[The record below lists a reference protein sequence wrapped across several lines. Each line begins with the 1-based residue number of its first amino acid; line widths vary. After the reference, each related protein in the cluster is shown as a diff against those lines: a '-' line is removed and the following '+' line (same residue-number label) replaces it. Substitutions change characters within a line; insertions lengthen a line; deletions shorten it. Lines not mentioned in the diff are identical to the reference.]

1 MNTES
6 VVLRV
11 VLAIAL
17 IVALAHL
24 LGQLA
29 RRLGQPAVIGQVFA
43 GIALGPS
50 LLGRLPGHLTGTL
63 FPQQIL
69 PYLTVVAQLALIL
82 FLFSVGYE
90 LERGVLRRRLHAV
103 PFVAAAGF
111 VTPMLL
117 GAGSTVLLAK
127 WYAGTGTT
135 HAPHS
140 AFVLFVAVAL
150 SITAVPVLAAIISER
165 NLGGTVAGVVALTAA
180 GTIDALGWLAL
191 AGALLEVNAGVHR
204 PWPLTV
210 ALLLGY
216 LAVLLLLV
224 RPALRYWLRR
234 PGTVRSAPP
243 VAAAFA
249 MASAWVTGSL
259 GLHVI
264 FGAFLAGLLMPRLSN
279 GEPDREVLATMD
291 KAGRV
296 LLPVFF
302 VVAGLSTDIGAL
314 HASDLALF
322 GVVCVLATAGKLGA
336 GLLAAR
342 AGGLSWADSSVVGV
356 LLNTRGLTELVALDV
371 GLRAGLITGRLYTV
385 FVLMALVTTAA
396 TGPLL
401 TLVSRRTAKVPA
413 EPPGLDVGTAGLLET
428 L

>member
-1 MNTES
+1 M
-6 VVLRV
+6 
-11 VLAIAL
+11 
-17 IVALAHL
+17 
-24 LGQLA
+24 
-29 RRLGQPAVIGQVFA
+29 
-43 GIALGPS
+43 
-50 LLGRLPGHLTGTL
+50 
-63 FPQQIL
+63 
-69 PYLTVVAQLALIL
+69 
-82 FLFSVGYE
+82 
-90 LERGVLRRRLHAV
+90 
-103 PFVAAAGF
+103 
-111 VTPMLL
+111 
-117 GAGSTVLLAK
+117 
-127 WYAGTGTT
+127 
-135 HAPHS
+135 
-140 AFVLFVAVAL
+140 
-150 SITAVPVLAAIISER
+150 
-165 NLGGTVAGVVALTAA
+165 
-180 GTIDALGWLAL
+180 
-191 AGALLEVNAGVHR
+191 
-204 PWPLTV
+204 
-210 ALLLGY
+210 
-216 LAVLLLLV
+216 LLLLV

-302 VVAGLSTDIGAL
+302 VVAGLSTDIGGL